1 MSCGDNFRV
10 MLPVERGRA
19 KVDQP
24 YLRVLD
30 APEIFLLKINR
41 VQCKTWLTV
50 HVVGSGCGYVGRAV
64 TVRIK
69 SLVKNITN
77 IFTVNCIEKTK
88 IKKKWSGM
96 THILKNRL
104 AVLQCTKSHNKN
116 ELLALPVSLPTLYC
130 VLTYCVLTYCVL
142 SYCVLTY
149 CVLTYCVLTYCVLTN
164 FVLQC
169 CT

>member
-1 MSCGDNFRV
+1 
-10 MLPVERGRA
+10 
-19 KVDQP
+19 
-24 YLRVLD
+24 
-30 APEIFLLKINR
+30 
-41 VQCKTWLTV
+41 
-50 HVVGSGCGYVGRAV
+50 
-64 TVRIK
+64 
-69 SLVKNITN
+69 
-77 IFTVNCIEKTK
+77 
-88 IKKKWSGM
+88 M